1 MIEESHIVAFLSG
14 CVASSAGFVFWYSHH
29 CHQMR
34 IRVADLLLKEW
45 RNGFDAGHKS
55 SYSHPKAK

>member
-1 MIEESHIVAFLSG
+1 
-14 CVASSAGFVFWYSHH
+14 
-29 CHQMR
+29 MR

-55 SYSHPKAK
+55 SYTHPKAK